1 MLVTPPI
8 ACSASTHTNRNTT
21 NTHTHTRLSPRYTYT
36 RSHFLIRSNS
46 GASVAPT
53 RLPCSP
59 VGSDPRPST
68 MQHRSRSPIGHRTP
82 EDGPTVGPSAAPIGS
97 REWAAHGARQALRR
111 IREES
116 CPVAP
121 VAAVGEPV
129 APVASRRPS
138 TMLALMADG
147 PVGEPV
153 APVAAAY
160 TSEDTGAR
168 RRGVHLVGQCV
179 DTLVIHVDYEDPEEA
194 EEGFYYDVAAARGAP
209 GQSPPPPPPARG
221 RPSRE
226 EYLARNPLSP
236 PRSRA
241 ERWHA
246 SGGTVGRP
254 SPAAPG
260 PAYPLSPPRSRSERW
275 RASGG
280 TTGAESPVFEM

>member
-1 MLVTPPI
+1 M
-8 ACSASTHTNRNTT
+8 
-21 NTHTHTRLSPRYTYT
+21 
-36 RSHFLIRSNS
+36 
-46 GASVAPT
+46 
-53 RLPCSP
+53 
-59 VGSDPRPST
+59 
-68 MQHRSRSPIGHRTP
+68 
-82 EDGPTVGPSAAPIGS
+82 GS

-111 IREES
+111 IREDG
-116 CPVAP
+116 CPVEHHGAAP
-121 VAAVGEPV
+121 STVDQRP
-129 APVASRRPS
+129 SRRPS
-138 TMLALMADG
+138 TMLALMDVDG

-168 RRGVHLVGQCV
+168 RRGVHRVGQCV
-179 DTLVIHVDYEDPEEA
+179 AAAIIHVDYEGPEEA
-194 EEGFYYDVAAARGAP
+194 EGGFYYDVAAARGAP

-254 SPAAPG
+254 SPAG
-260 PAYPLSPPRSRSERW
+260 D
-275 RASGG
+275 GG
-280 TTGAESPVFEM
+280 GARR